1 MTKKKIKFHNIG
13 FCLMWEAFVKK
24 ILNMLFN
31 RQKQAFRENYILYA
45 LKKQLVIT
53 GEALLGHE
61 CKITQLRAF
70 LKSV

>member
-1 MTKKKIKFHNIG
+1 
-13 FCLMWEAFVKK
+13 
-24 ILNMLFN
+24 MLFN
-31 RQKQAFRENYILYA
+31 RQKQAFRENFILYA